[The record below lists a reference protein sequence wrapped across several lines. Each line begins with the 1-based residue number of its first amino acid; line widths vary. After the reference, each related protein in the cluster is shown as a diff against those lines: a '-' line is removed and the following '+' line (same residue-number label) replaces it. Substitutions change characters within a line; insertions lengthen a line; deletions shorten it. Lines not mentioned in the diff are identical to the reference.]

1 MGIRIIDGFVWF
13 IVTDK
18 AKEVFN
24 SDLFE
29 LFVITDDGG
38 EYQILDHE
46 SLNKFLEEGRDIAIE
61 GDYLALNDPRKFN
74 SFEINTTAWNEE
86 NFVIA
91 TDLTESQ
98 IVEVI
103 TPLVMRERAYGEEY
117 SNADLVDELEYV
129 YQDNIIIE
137 IEPKKI
143 VI

>member
-1 MGIRIIDGFVWF
+1 MRIKIVNDFAWLV
-13 IVTDK
+13 VTDK
-18 AKEVFN
+18 AKEIFN
-24 SDLFE
+24 SGLFE
-29 LFVITDDGG
+29 LFVVTDDGG
-38 EYQILDHE
+38 EYEILDHE

-61 GDYLALNDPRKFN
+61 GDYLALNDPRRFK

-98 IVEVI
+98 IVDVI

>member
-1 MGIRIIDGFVWF
+1 MKIKIVNDFVWLV
-13 IVTDK
+13 VTDK

-24 SDLFE
+24 SGLFE
-29 LFVITDDGG
+29 LFVVTDDGG
-38 EYQILDHE
+38 EYEILDHE

>member
-1 MGIRIIDGFVWF
+1 MGIKIIDGFVWF

-24 SDLFE
+24 SGLFE
-29 LFVITDDGG
+29 LFVVTDDGG
-38 EYQILDHE
+38 EYEILDHE

-61 GDYLALNDPRKFN
+61 GDYLSLNDPRRFN
-74 SFEINTTAWNEE
+74 SFEISTTAFNEE

-117 SNADLVDELEYV
+117 SNSDLVDELEYV

>member
-1 MGIRIIDGFVWF
+1 MKIKIVNDFVWLV
-13 IVTDK
+13 VTDK
-18 AKEVFN
+18 AKEIFN
-24 SDLFE
+24 SGLFE
-29 LFVITDDGG
+29 LFVVTDDGG
-38 EYQILDHE
+38 EYEILDHE

-61 GDYLALNDPRKFN
+61 GDYLALNDPRRFN
-74 SFEINTTAWNEE
+74 SFEISTTAFNEE

-98 IVEVI
+98 IVDVI

-137 IEPKKI
+137 VEPKKI